1 MKPTKE
7 LEEEANGLAD
17 FTSHTIAIQWRQ
29 RCLSVEWMDSSEAD
43 EATVSGDMVIGC
55 VLVLVEDSTDP

>member
-1 MKPTKE
+1 MKPNKE
-7 LEEEANGLAD
+7 LDKEENRLAD
-17 FTSHTIAIQWRQ
+17 VISHTIAIQWRQ

-55 VLVLVEDSTDP
+55 ILVLIQDISTP